1 MTLIVAA
8 QQIRKALK
16 QYGWSIQDD
25 HHASDSNSHY
35 FRAERDQK
43 TILVRISDH
52 RSPFWLSSA
61 WQVMAITTAKS
72 VNKAIRRLQ

>member
-35 FRAERDQK
+35 FRAERESKNNTGQDFRPSFSLLAQ
-43 TILVRISDH
+43 
-52 RSPFWLSSA
+52 
-61 WQVMAITTAKS
+61 
-72 VNKAIRRLQ
+72 